1 MAMESGAGE
10 QPGTYRQ
17 SQRAGFVE
25 LLFDVVFVFAFTRLS
40 DRMVSDLNWRSAYAT
55 FVLTLAL
62 WWVWYRLVWATNRY
76 DSTRPAIQVLV
87 IGTTLGSLLMAIAV
101 PAAYGDR
108 GLLFAGV
115 YVAIQIVRPLWIILI
130 GTNKEVRLVSV
141 RAFFWALIS
150 AVPWIA
156 GAFTSSGARVAL
168 WSLAVSLDYIAGV
181 LDYPT
186 PRLGRAGFRAH
197 PIQEHHLTERYRQLL
212 IIALGETI
220 LISGIQI
227 SPYGLERDRAAA
239 LLVSFAI
246 TVLLWQIYFYRA
258 GELLAV
264 AIASAQSPAYVGRLA
279 SYAHL
284 IMVTGVGLS
293 AVGDELII
301 SHPLGHTERP
311 WILVIFGGPAVFL
324 LGRALLDYVT
334 FSHVSWS
341 RPIGLLTLAILA
353 LVTLPLPPVLVAV
366 AAAAVLTGVATS
378 NVISWRLFPRAPK
391 PAAPGQIASY
401 RP

>member
-1 MAMESGAGE
+1 MAMESRAGE
-10 QPGTYRQ
+10 QPGTYKQ
-17 SQRAGFVE
+17 SERAGFVE

-40 DRMVSDLNWRSAYAT
+40 DRMVSDLSWRTGYAT
-55 FVLTLAL
+55 LVLTLAL

-76 DSTRPAIQVLV
+76 DSTRPGIQLLV

-101 PAAYGDR
+101 PGAYDER
-108 GLLFAGV
+108 GSLFAGV
-115 YVAIQIVRPLWIILI
+115 YVAIQLIRPLWIIVI
-130 GTNKEVRLVSV
+130 GTNSEIRLVCV
-141 RAFFWALIS
+141 RNLFWALIS

-156 GAFTSSGARVAL
+156 GAYAESGARLAWWSVAVAL
-168 WSLAVSLDYIAGV
+168 DYVAGV

-197 PIQEHHLTERYRQLL
+197 PIQEDHLTERYRQLL
-212 IIALGETI
+212 IVALGEAI

-227 SPYGLERDRAAA
+227 SPYGLERDRAVA

-246 TVLLWQIYFYRA
+246 TVLLWQVYFYRA

-264 AIASAQSPAYVGRLA
+264 AIASAQSPAYIGRLA
-279 SYAHL
+279 SFAHL
-284 IMVTGVGLS
+284 IMIAGVGLT

-301 SHPLGHTERP
+301 SHPLGQNERP
-311 WILVIFGGPAVFL
+311 WVLVILGGPAVFL

-341 RPIGLLTLAILA
+341 RPIGLLALVVLAPVTLA
-353 LVTLPLPPVLVAV
+353 LPPVLVAV
-366 AAAAVLTGVATS
+366 AATAVLTGVAIS
-378 NVISWRLFPRAPK
+378 NVISWRLFPRVPK
-391 PAAPGQIASY
+391 PAAPGRMASY

>member
-1 MAMESGAGE
+1 MAMESRAGE
-10 QPGTYRQ
+10 QPGTYKQ

-40 DRMVSDLNWRSAYAT
+40 DRMVSDLSWRMGYAT

-76 DSTRPAIQVLV
+76 DSTRPAIQIMV

-101 PAAYGDR
+101 PEAYGDS
-108 GLLFAGV
+108 GFLFAGV
-115 YVAIQIVRPLWIILI
+115 YVAIQTIRPLWIILI
-130 GTNKEVRLVSV
+130 GTNTEVRLVSV
-141 RAFFWALIS
+141 RILFWALIS
-150 AVPWIA
+150 AIPWIA
-156 GAFTSSGARVAL
+156 GAFTQSGARLAW
-168 WSLAVSLDYIAGV
+168 WSLAVALDYLAGV

-186 PRLGRAGFRAH
+186 PRLGRARFRAD
-197 PIQEHHLTERYRQLL
+197 PIQEDHLTERYRQLL

-227 SPYGLERDRAAA
+227 SPHGLERDRVAA

-258 GELLAV
+258 GELLAI
-264 AIASAQSPAYVGRLA
+264 AIASAPSPAYVGRLA

-284 IMVTGVGLS
+284 AMITGVGLT

-311 WILVIFGGPAVFL
+311 WVLVILGGPAVFL
-324 LGRALLDYVT
+324 IGRALLDYVT

-341 RPIGLLTLAILA
+341 RPIGLLTLAAVAPVTIL
-353 LVTLPLPPVLVAV
+353 LPPILVAV
-366 AAAAVLTGVATS
+366 TATAVLTGVAIS
-378 NVISWRLFPRAPK
+378 NVISWRLFPRVPK
-391 PAAPGQIASY
+391 PAAPGQMSSY

>member
-1 MAMESGAGE
+1 MAVESGAGE

-40 DRMVSDLNWRSAYAT
+40 DRMVSELNWRSAYAT

-101 PAAYGDR
+101 PGAYDDS

-141 RAFFWALIS
+141 RNLFWALIS

-156 GAFTSSGARVAL
+156 GAFTPSGARVAL
-168 WSLAVSLDYIAGV
+168 WSVAVGLDYIAGIF
-181 LDYPT
+181 DYPT

-197 PIQEHHLTERYRQLL
+197 PIQEDHLTERYRQLL

-311 WILVIFGGPAVFL
+311 WVLVIFGGPAVFL

-341 RPIGLLTLAILA
+341 RPIGLLALAALA
-353 LVTLPLPPVLVAV
+353 PVTLPLSPVLVAV
-366 AAAAVLTGVATS
+366 ATTAVLTGVAIS
-378 NVISWRLFPRAPK
+378 NVISWRLFPRAPN
-391 PAAPGQIASY
+391 PAAPGRMSSY